1 MNEYK
6 KLRVWQESMNL
17 VKDIYLVTF
26 NFPPDEKYGLTIQ
39 LRRSAVSVPSNIAEG
54 AGRNTKGEF

>member
-26 NFPPDEKYGLTIQ
+26 NFPSNEKYSLTNQ
-39 LRRSAVSVPSNIAEG
+39 LRRSAVSVPSNIA
-54 AGRNTKGEF
+54 